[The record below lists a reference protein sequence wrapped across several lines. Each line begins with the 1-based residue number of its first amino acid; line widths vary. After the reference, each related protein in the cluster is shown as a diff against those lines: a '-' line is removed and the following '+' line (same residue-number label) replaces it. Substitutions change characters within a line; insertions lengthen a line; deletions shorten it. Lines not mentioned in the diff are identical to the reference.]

1 MEKFLYYNELYL
13 IYKGLLNEKNSL
25 IFDLYYGDNMTMQE
39 IADLK
44 NVSKSR
50 VGSII
55 KNVQNK
61 LDKYE
66 SVLHLYEKKEK
77 LSKILELNDLEK
89 IKILVEDIL
98 NWKGE

>member
-13 IYKGLLNEKNSL
+13 IYKGLLNNNNSE
-25 IFDLYYGDNMTMQE
+25 IFDLYYGENMTMQE

-44 NVSKSR
+44 NISKSR

-55 KNVQNK
+55 KTVEKK

-66 SVLHLYEKKEK
+66 SILKIYVKQEK
-77 LSKILELNDLEK
+77 LNNILELDDIEK
-89 IKILVEDIL
+89 MKKAIVSILR
-98 NWKGE
+98 GE